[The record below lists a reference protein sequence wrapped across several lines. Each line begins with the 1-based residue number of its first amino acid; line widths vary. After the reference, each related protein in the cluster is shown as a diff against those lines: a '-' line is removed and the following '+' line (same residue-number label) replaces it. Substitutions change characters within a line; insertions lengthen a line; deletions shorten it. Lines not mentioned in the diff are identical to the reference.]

1 MGLISPLLAQVEEL
15 YAQGYSAYWLP
26 PIVGHRGGKPIGRIR
41 AGDSVIFCCRR
52 GEREIQLTDAFTDP
66 SFSAF
71 SRELLSP
78 LTFVPLV
85 LYHPKFE
92 HLPVAFPTSP
102 VRETLGEVVSQAG
115 LRQLRLAEEEKLAHV
130 TYFLNG
136 KRHEPFAREQVCS
149 VRSFLDDPLR
159 ALPSLGALL
168 RAEAGKKLHELIAVN
183 IASGDLMGHS
193 DELHLK
199 EQCAEAVDRIL
210 GEMLA
215 TAAEHDFVS
224 VVTADHGLLEEH
236 GMLGEA
242 PNTSHT
248 THPVPFIC
256 IPPDRKPCLLV
267 HTGTLA
273 DVAPTV
279 LSILGL
285 QIPESMS
292 GRSLV
297 KDNSLRAE
305 RVLLAILDGWGL
317 PEPGHINPIETAST
331 PTWDRIS
338 KLPVAS
344 LSASGRAVGL
354 LAGRKGNSESGHM
367 TIGAGR
373 AVQQDDVIIDEAIR
387 NGTFAE
393 AEAFE
398 TAFSDAAQRGGAV
411 HLLALLSQTSSHG
424 SIDYAMELARFARK
438 ANFGPVYVHII
449 TDGRSTKSE
458 RLPVELPEVSQ
469 ELDDIGTGE
478 IVTLVGRGLALD
490 RGRNYQEKT
499 RPTYEALVGGRGVAA
514 NLDD

>member
-1 MGLISPLLAQVEEL
+1 MGLISPLLDQVQKL
-15 YAQGYSAYWLP
+15 HTRGYSAYWLP
-26 PIVGHRGGKPIGRIR
+26 PIVARRGGEPIGRIR
-41 AGDSVIFCCRR
+41 AGDSVVFCCRR
-52 GEREIQLTDAFTDP
+52 GEREIQLTEAFTDP
-66 SFSAF
+66 TFFGF

-78 LTFVPLV
+78 LTFIPLV
-85 LYHPKFE
+85 LYHPKFL

-136 KRHEPFAREQVCS
+136 KRHEPFTGEHACS
-149 VRSFLDDPLR
+149 VSSFLDDPLR
-159 ALPSLGALL
+159 ALPSLSTLS
-168 RAEAGKKLHELIAVN
+168 RAEVGKTAHELIVIN
-183 IASGDLMGHS
+183 IASGDLVGHS
-193 DELHLK
+193 DQLSLK

-215 TAAEHDFVS
+215 TAAEHNFAS
-224 VVTADHGLLEEH
+224 FVTADHGLLEEH
-236 GMLGEA
+236 GLLGGA

-256 IPPDRKPCLLV
+256 IHPDRKSCLLV
-267 HTGTLA
+267 DTGTLA
-273 DVAPTV
+273 DVGPTV

-285 QIPESMS
+285 QVPESMS
-292 GRSLV
+292 GHSLL
-297 KDNSLRAE
+297 KDDSLRAE
-305 RVLLAILDGWGL
+305 RVLLVILDGWGL
-317 PEPGHINPIETAST
+317 PEPGHVNPIETAAT
-331 PTWDRIS
+331 PTWDRIGR
-338 KLPVAS
+338 LPVAQ
-344 LSASGRAVGL
+344 LSASGTAVGL
-354 LAGRKGNSESGHM
+354 LPGRKGNSESGHM

-373 AVQQDDVIIDEAIR
+373 AVQQDDVLIDEAIR

-393 AEAFE
+393 VEAFE
-398 TAFSDAAQRGGAV
+398 IAFSDAKRRSGAV

-424 SIDYAMELARFARK
+424 SIEYAMELARFARK

-458 RLPVELPEVSQ
+458 RLPVELLEVSQ
-469 ELDDIGTGE
+469 ELDDIGAGE

-490 RGRNYQEKT
+490 RGRSYQEKT
-499 RPTYEALVGGRGVAA
+499 RPTYEALVAGRGVAA